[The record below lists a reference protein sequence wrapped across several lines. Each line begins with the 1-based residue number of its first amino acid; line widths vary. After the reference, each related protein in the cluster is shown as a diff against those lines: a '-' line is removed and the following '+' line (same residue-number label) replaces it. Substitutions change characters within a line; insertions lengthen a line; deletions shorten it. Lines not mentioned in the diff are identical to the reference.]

1 MVPPTKPSSDL
12 PYPKLLLSLG
22 RLFAAHAT
30 LRAACITGFL
40 AFGAFSALWATL
52 AALLAKPPY
61 HFGANTVGL
70 FGLIG
75 AVSIVAAP
83 VIGRLT
89 DRLGTRFMIG
99 AGSATLLVA
108 FGFVSQ
114 AERAL
119 WALALGIAL
128 IDIGYR
134 SVLLANQTRIYPLQP
149 SAQSRLNTVFM
160 TSVFL
165 GGAAGSLCGAAAV
178 MWSWTGLACAGAGLA
193 AVALVFHLLTSRAP
207 Q

>member
-1 MVPPTKPSSDL
+1 MLARPP
-12 PYPKLLLSLG
+12 YQ
-22 RLFAAHAT
+22 
-30 LRAACITGFL
+30 
-40 AFGAFSALWATL
+40 FGAD
-52 AALLAKPPY
+52 
-61 HFGANTVGL
+61 TVGL

-75 AVSIVAAP
+75 IVSIFGGP
-83 VIGRLT
+83 IIGRIT

-99 AGSATLLVA
+99 AGAVTLLIA

-134 SVLLANQTRIYPLQP
+134 TVLLANQTRIYPLQP

-165 GGAAGSLCGAAAV
+165 GGAVGSPCGAAAV
-178 MWSWTGLACAGAGLA
+178 IWSWTGLALAGAGLA
-193 AVALVFHLLTSRAP
+193 TAALVFHLLTSRAAAKEHA
-207 Q
+207 